1 MADVF
6 STAGADSE
14 RLLEVLESGDTR
26 HVDLTLFSLDGPRTI
41 TVDAAELG
49 RALML
54 ASPAFAK
61 GLGEIAQRA
70 ILSVLNREADDE

>member
-6 STAGADSE
+6 PTEGFDGDKW
-14 RLLEVLESGDTR
+14 LEVLESEDTR
-26 HVDLTLFSLDGPRTI
+26 HVDLTLFGSDGPHTI
-41 TVDAAELG
+41 TVEAGDLA
-49 RALML
+49 RALMT